1 MEEGREDDGRLGPPF
16 LESLGTIE
24 VTFNICWD
32 LVDLEE
38 LDVFTETE
46 FEDWVVDA
54 LLLLSQ
60 ASNMT

>member
-1 MEEGREDDGRLGPPF
+1 M
-16 LESLGTIE
+16 E

-38 LDVFTETE
+38 LDVFTEPE
-46 FEDWVVDA
+46 FKDWVVDA